1 MTQMLNVKDLH
12 LTFNQ
17 CTPIE
22 NRALRGLSLTMEK
35 GEFITVIGSNGAGKS
50 SFLNTISGDYGPDSG
65 SIQIGGHDVTRQKT
79 SERAG
84 RVARVF
90 QDPLA
95 GTCEGLTVEENM
107 VLAMMRGQR
116 RGLRF
121 ALNTKRRDFLR
132 EQLSALHLG
141 LEKRLGDRMGL
152 LSGGQRQAVS
162 LLIASLTTSDILLLD
177 EHTAA
182 LDPKAAADVLALTE
196 TLVKANQLTTLMVTH
211 SMRQALDYGTRTIML
226 HEGRVILDVQGKA
239 RQGLEVADLLK
250 MFAAKTGQALD
261 DDKLLLSA

>member
-1 MTQMLNVKDLH
+1 M
-12 LTFNQ
+12 
-17 CTPIE
+17 
-22 NRALRGLSLTMEK
+22 
-35 GEFITVIGSNGAGKS
+35 
-50 SFLNTISGDYGPDSG
+50 
-65 SIQIGGHDVTRQKT
+65 
-79 SERAG
+79 
-84 RVARVF
+84 
-90 QDPLA
+90 
-95 GTCEGLTVEENM
+95 
-107 VLAMMRGQR
+107 
-116 RGLRF
+116 
-121 ALNTKRRDFLR
+121 
-132 EQLSALHLG
+132 
-141 LEKRLGDRMGL
+141 
-152 LSGGQRQAVS
+152 
-162 LLIASLTTSDILLLD
+162 LIASLTTSDILLLD

>member
-1 MTQMLNVKDLH
+1 
-12 LTFNQ
+12 
-17 CTPIE
+17 
-22 NRALRGLSLTMEK
+22 
-35 GEFITVIGSNGAGKS
+35 
-50 SFLNTISGDYGPDSG
+50 
-65 SIQIGGHDVTRQKT
+65 
-79 SERAG
+79 
-84 RVARVF
+84 
-90 QDPLA
+90 
-95 GTCEGLTVEENM
+95 M
-107 VLAMMRGQR
+107 VLAMMRGKR
-116 RGLRF
+116 RALRF
-121 ALNTKRRDFLR
+121 ALNSKRRDFLR
-132 EQLSALHLG
+132 EQLSALNLG

-162 LLIASLTTSDILLLD
+162 LLIASLTTSNILLLD

-226 HEGRVILDVQGKA
+226 HEGRVILDVQGKP